1 MNPSNLPSATPPL
14 SVRYR
19 VRHQTAYAYSD
30 SVAVCQNQLRMQPRA
45 LTTALTKVHVN
56 QTDVRILPKPES
68 LHRHTDYFGNHVV
81 SFAIESA
88 HQNLKVTTESDVVVS
103 AHQSV
108 AALPAVTVGDV
119 IGRLDSGQDS
129 NYMQTCEFRFDSIRI
144 HRSRAFANYA
154 WQSMRLTDNVVDAV
168 VALTKRIYA
177 EFRYDGAA
185 TDVNTTTEAAF
196 ELKAGVCQD
205 FAHIKIAALR
215 SIGIPAQYVSGYLR
229 TVPPPGK
236 ERLVGADESHAWV
249 SAYCGDTIGWLHLDP
264 TNACLVGTDHVPMGI
279 GRDYADVSP
288 MRGVALGGGNT
299 SLQVSVD
306 VEKIASP

>member
-1 MNPSNLPSATPPL
+1 MNPSALPSTTGPS

-19 VRHQTAYAYSD
+19 VRHQTAYSYSD
-30 SVAVCQNQLRMQPRA
+30 NVAVCQNQLRMEPRA
-45 LTTALTKVHVN
+45 LTTALTMVQVN
-56 QTDVRILPKPES
+56 QTDVRIQPKPES

-88 HQNLKVTTESDVVVS
+88 HRNLKVTAESDVVVS
-103 AHQSV
+103 AHRSAQT
-108 AALPAVTVGDV
+108 LAVMTVGDV
-119 IGRLDSGQDS
+119 TRRIETGEDA
-129 NYMQTCEFRFDSIRI
+129 NYMQACEFRFDSIRI
-144 HRSRAFANYA
+144 HRSKAFANYA
-154 WQSMRLTDNVVDAV
+154 WQSIRPTDNIVDAV
-168 VALTKRIYA
+168 LALTKRIKA
-177 EFRYDGAA
+177 EFRYDGTA

-205 FAHIKIAALR
+205 FAHIEIAVLR

-249 SAYCGDTIGWLHLDP
+249 GAYCGDPIGWLHVDP
-264 TNACLVGTDHVPMGI
+264 TNACLVGIDHVPMGI

-306 VEKIASP
+306 VEKIESQ